1 MTSLCFQFFFLKYSP
16 SLSGDE
22 AARGVLVVDNMVGL
36 PFSGLFRCCFTGSPP
51 HAGAEEV
58 AIRSREPHAYGCG
71 AGAGAEHKLESLV
84 SSSPLRASAP
94 WYSGGDPSRED
105 FEGSGALGTSETL
118 KCRKRVCA
126 RGDAAGV

>member
-51 HAGAEEV
+51 HAGGEEV

-71 AGAGAEHKLESLV
+71 AGAGRSTTRKLGFQLSHP
-84 SSSPLRASAP
+84 SSAHWSARWRP
-94 WYSGGDPSRED
+94 CE
-105 FEGSGALGTSETL
+105 
-118 KCRKRVCA
+118 
-126 RGDAAGV
+126 RGFRGLWDAILSDRS